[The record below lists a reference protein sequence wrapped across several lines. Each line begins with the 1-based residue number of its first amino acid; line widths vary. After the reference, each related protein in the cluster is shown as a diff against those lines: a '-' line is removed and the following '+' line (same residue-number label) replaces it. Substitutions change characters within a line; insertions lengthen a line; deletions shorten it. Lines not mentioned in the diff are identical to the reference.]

1 MGEYYPQGGSGRT
14 YGFRIQGDQPTEAE
28 KQAAAQYIAG
38 QGDIFVGDESPLVE
52 TDEERGF
59 FGAVG
64 TGIDTL
70 QMMYGSSLEGLGET
84 TGIAALKDI
93 GSGIVETNKQQLQE
107 SGANATRLDD
117 VKDIG
122 TGFQFFKETLGEQV
136 PQLGSTLA
144 GSAAGGAIGSIIP
157 GVGTV
162 VGTVVGGLAANIP
175 FFYGA
180 NREAQKEADV
190 EGGRPIQVDE
200 GVAALTAIPQ
210 ATLDFIADR
219 FLIGRFINPKA
230 LRMGGIFSRGAKG
243 IGAGAVVEVP
253 TEVGQQL
260 LERLQAGKSIT
271 SQEAIDEYV
280 EVAVAAGIVGGT
292 VRGGTSVLGGD
303 VRKKEAAEAQRQLDE
318 DAIEEGQR
326 AGDRITLGKVGYDIR
341 MPPEPEEAQAA
352 PEAEVTDVNVTKE
365 QETLAL
371 AEAAKEANR
380 PFMPIPLGS
389 SVWRNEDVQRIQAS
403 RQASGIDLNADV
415 TREELVNIYGEDVA
429 VQFDRVQRPSIAPKP
444 KAPIFSVKQ
453 KDAVKAELD
462 KRGKVNRGQ
471 LKRAAKTDSTDV
483 IDEILRDLEN
493 DGVVKHT
500 GRGRYKLSTDPTLD
514 PLYKQKQQRDKAR
527 SSIEQIEAPKKAAIE
542 ARDKALEQNN
552 IPAAKNLN
560 TQIDEIEANAAEP
573 KRLLAEAEAE
583 IEAADARVKEQQAA
597 ERSQTER
604 EEAEQASKIA
614 KEAEA
619 ATYRAEYNQKRK
631 AIATKLRKYLKSL
644 GLADVSLEVADY
656 IEREAGVRDPNIEGA
671 FDSNKRSI
679 GLAMAIYDPNM
690 TDEEYFHSLRNVLD
704 HEIIHALRELGLFT
718 DAEYK
723 ILVKAAQNTKYV
735 AIKGGKG
742 EKRAYT
748 FHDRAIRLNP
758 PREGMNEAQAQDLIN
773 EEAIAEMFRAYAD
786 GRLKIAGKP
795 KSLFDRIMKFFKSL
809 GQAHSD
815 EGFDSAASIFDN
827 IKTEDKSK
835 QIGSRQRKP
844 ETNFDD
850 ANVANDKFVKSSMSF
865 SPERSVVAY
874 KVITKGPDGKLY
886 PLFVDAGTE
895 IPLGS
900 WVEAVMPFTIEHK
913 GRLYVP
919 SKGAIGADGKRKAGT
934 GVLKP
939 IPDQETRNKLIGL
952 GHLTEGSKA
961 KEILVVA
968 ARGGF
973 HAGSLPIANHIGK
986 EPKVTPRQ
994 RQILIDNG
1002 YERSLKGKNILN
1014 IREDDQV
1021 WVEVLVPDNSHGTDW
1036 QAVANSRAG
1045 VYVNNAENRKLN
1057 RAGQIIPQEA
1067 DINDQIP
1074 FGGHYLYRQ
1083 GAASKEESWVISGN
1097 MLVTREL
1104 SRAESNAIAARQGV
1118 KDSPNRQELADIFGE
1133 EEANAI
1139 ISGDNFKYST
1149 TQSSIEP
1156 FVSTPAKVKNNVARS
1171 QVGIDEKLA
1180 QASVLHRIDENNEFI
1195 DTRVFNNKGKP
1206 VTIRVPVGL
1215 RMLQDESGNV
1225 VLDPSNKADFDKIVI
1240 IMAAEAEAS
1249 LRGDKSAIGWYADK
1263 VVTMFD
1269 FISSVKAGNQMMFP
1283 DIGSDPDHK
1292 AAFTFAMAVTSNG
1305 VAVTDNFQYA
1315 SEQYK
1320 AWLETGRFPV
1330 KGFGAQGQEAMRKA
1344 FEFYNSLKDSGKTD
1358 TEIQNYLTQK
1368 TTLGEL
1374 KKDPVFK
1381 EFGLEVPSGELVN
1394 TEVNF
1399 AFVLGPKI
1407 GNGFYM
1413 NLTGDFNPLT
1423 MDLWWMRMWNRITG
1437 KPFKEPTNAT
1447 NDKNRKRIQKA
1458 LEGDLNEYEQRT
1470 IEETML
1476 DEGLD
1481 SIEGQNVDQFA
1492 VALNAKFQ
1500 REFGRYGKDQA
1511 DLRPIKT
1518 ELFTAANTHS
1528 QNLSGKF
1535 EQATPRNGTE
1545 RAVMRRATESARE
1558 LLKTKAGID
1567 INNADFQALM
1577 WYHEKRLLASMGVG
1591 QGRGSDNDYVD
1602 GAIEYARKEGFT
1614 DEQIAEALP
1623 SADRNRIYPDA
1634 STGRTDEEIS
1644 RQSAR
1649 DDTASN
1655 IKYSVSPAKAATIAV
1670 RISAGDN
1677 GRVWRR
1683 QRSSRRVGQYDVV
1696 SDYKSLPFANRLY
1709 NEQGIQTPVIYE
1721 LAQTIKSAQQFT
1733 DAIDAAKIA
1742 QGRLGASVYVY
1753 PTETNQDETGYAD
1766 MRLFLTEDGK
1776 AGFGLKEDEIT
1787 GVVDIV
1793 SVFNTPD
1800 SHKGFNYP
1808 AIRLA
1813 VEEGGNKL
1821 DAFDTF
1827 LPGAYSANGFTIRS
1841 RMPWNN
1847 EFSPEGWDKEAY
1859 KNFNN
1864 GEPDVVFMYYNPK
1877 RRETYSNGDQEGER
1891 FLDYGDAVDA
1901 QNGAALNPNSINRQ
1915 LDSQRAETIQLVE
1928 NDEATIGDLD
1938 GEQLADLNKAQE
1950 MLESLPRA
1958 TRKFST
1964 APSNP
1969 FATIPAPKKFPGF
1982 EKYNSLFGVIK
1993 DNNRAVPVL
2002 MFAGKH
2008 GENANGK
2015 EFGFGKYHIQE
2026 RGHEKELVENSKFPD
2041 METAVQQ
2048 LMFAWHRQGHTDG
2061 ENVVSFPDGGRSNK
2075 DIRLEWNRPS
2085 HSSPPIILSLQY
2097 GTVSDPDVLAEFGY
2111 SRPVPVYSVR
2121 TSYPDLKARKHSVSF
2136 APVAADSTPMRIADQ
2151 QNHITYSAAYNTIAK
2166 ILKLNPLMSNQ
2177 KAEDVAQSF
2186 LTKFQDAFL
2195 PVAKMIDDLKSKGMS
2210 ISDGMDTYLQ
2220 ETLFHGRVGEK
2231 LNTKQKETYEPI
2243 AQQVRNIDVSDASF
2257 EALRGQSDYARKSF
2271 ENTQS
2276 KRMAIID
2283 SYLYAL
2289 HAKERNAYIRSI
2301 NNDLDNGSG
2310 MTDIEADRIINWVE
2324 SLDSGNQAIVKG
2336 VEGRVREV
2344 VADTNRI
2351 RVSSGLTPDFD
2362 SQEPLLLADGTYEPA
2377 PTYSNY
2383 VPLRGIFDADGEA
2396 QEDGY
2401 YTGGA
2406 GTKGYSVRGREDRRA
2421 LGRQEYATNILAAV
2435 FLQNQNAVI
2444 RAERNKVGLSF
2455 LELLESDP
2463 ALTSQ
2468 YAEIVDSVPLTRGI
2482 VNGSVRTI
2490 VDRNAMN
2497 DPNIVAVKRDGQHVY
2512 IRFRDQRL
2520 AQALK
2525 GGTGVSSQTSNA
2537 LVKGLGKINRYLSNI
2552 NTSYNPE
2559 FLITN
2564 LLRDIQTVGVNVNQ
2578 YEQEGIVKEVIGNFR
2593 GAWKAVKE
2601 VVVDEKNVVDDPSIP
2616 VSELTG
2622 AALFRRF
2629 QKAGG
2634 QNATNQISD
2643 LSDQVAGIKRLTDDI
2658 AEQGARGQ
2666 WNSVKNSFVGKGVGS
2681 MLSFMENYNTV
2692 VENAIRVA
2700 TFKALAPRIGE
2711 ERAAF
2716 AARNVSVDFAKGG
2729 EYKSLMNSMYLF
2741 YNASLQ
2747 GTFALL
2753 SAATRS
2759 GKVRNIWVGIMV
2771 AGLLNDQI
2779 QALASDEDED
2789 GQLVYDKVP
2798 DYILEHNIVFKDF
2811 FGITDRS
2818 HIVIPMPYGLNMAFN
2833 AGRSLSRAMRGGYTA
2848 GEAGSSILGTAVDVV
2863 NPLGGTESFGNF
2875 VAPTIADP
2883 FIDLVE
2889 NEDFA
2894 RKPIYKETSPFDPTP
2909 PPNSQLYWS
2918 TTSPSAKWIAQAL
2931 NSIDGSNIEAGTLDV
2946 SPDVLEFW
2954 LGYLT
2959 GGVGR
2964 FVQRSADLATVTLP
2978 QALKDGFDEEM
2989 VRQIPFGRKVFYS
3002 VSDREDL
3009 GRFIEKRDKVL
3020 QAREVLIDAM
3030 ERGDQQLVQRT
3041 RQKYADE
3048 LRVAGLI
3055 KSINNGRNRLL
3066 RQMAQIKDN
3075 PRMPEEQKKLVI
3087 ERLSKQVE
3095 ALVKRGNIAVKDL

>member
-14 YGFRIQGDQPTEAE
+14 YGFRIQGDQPTESE
-28 KQAAAQYIAG
+28 KQAAAQYISG
-38 QGDIFVGDESPLVE
+38 QGDTFIGGSEQLID
-52 TDEERGF
+52 TDEKRGF
-59 FGAVG
+59 LGAVG

-70 QMMYGSSLEGLGET
+70 QMMYGSSLEGIGKS
-84 TGIAALKDI
+84 TGIDALKDI

-122 TGFQFFKETLGEQV
+122 SGFQFFKETLGEQV

-144 GSAAGGAIGSIIP
+144 GSAVGAKIGSFVGP
-157 GVGTV
+157 VGTV
-162 VGTVVGGLAANIP
+162 IGTVAGGLAANLP

-190 EGGRPIQVDE
+190 ESGRPVQVDE

-210 ATLDFIADR
+210 ASLDFIADR
-219 FLIGRFINPKA
+219 ILIGRIISPKW
-230 LRMGGIFSRGAKG
+230 LGGGGMFSRGAKSAG
-243 IGAGAVVEVP
+243 FGAVAEVP
-253 TEVGQQL
+253 TEVGQQV
-260 LERLQAGKSIT
+260 LERLQAGQSIT
-271 SQEAIDEYV
+271 SDDAIKEYT
-280 EVAVAAGIVGGT
+280 EVAVAAGLVGGT
-292 VRGGTSVLGGD
+292 VRGSTGILGGD
-303 VRKKEAAEAQRQLDE
+303 VKKKEAAEAQRQLDE

-326 AGDRITLGKVGYDIR
+326 AGERITLGKVGYDNR
-341 MPPEPEEAQAA
+341 MPPEPEGDQAKPNLTFDAEGNMVVGDDVARAAEAQRQL
-352 PEAEVTDVNVTKE
+352 EVTDVNVTKE
-365 QETLAL
+365 QETIAL

-389 SVWRNEDVQRIQAS
+389 AVWRNEDVQRIQAS
-403 RQASGIDLNADV
+403 RQASGIDPNADV

-429 VQFDRVQRPSIAPKP
+429 VQFDRVQRPSMAPKP

-483 IDEILRDLEN
+483 IDDILRDLEN

-560 TQIDEIEANAAEP
+560 AQIDEIETNAADP
-573 KRLLAEAEAE
+573 KKLLAEAEAE
-583 IEAADARVKEQQAA
+583 IEAADAKIKEQQATEQA
-597 ERSQTER
+597 QTER

-656 IEREAGVRDPNIEGA
+656 IEREAGVKDPNIEGV

-679 GLAMAIYDPNM
+679 GLAMSIYDPNM
-690 TDEEYFHSLRNVLD
+690 TDEEYFHSLKNVLD

-735 AIKGGKG
+735 AIKGGTG

-758 PREGMNEAQAQDLIN
+758 PREGMNEEQAQDLIN

-795 KSLFDRIMKFFKSL
+795 KNLLDRIMKFFKAL

-844 ETNFDD
+844 FSPPQSVDKYSTAGVAAGYIAPDLGNVERINQDFRSVTKRIPKLTDAAKKLLEGEVTYDQYDNLVNEFKPIIPYETVPAPASMGDMQGALAANKLPKLGMGKNIPEGTRVKLRLDIPAYTQKGVWIPTIHDQNNRTIAHESTAIVTD
-850 ANVANDKFVKSSMSF
+850 ANFSASDRVAS
-865 SPERSVVAY
+865 RIAAGA
-874 KVITKGPDGKLY
+874 TKGPFATIDGNFRQTSPDEAFEVARLAMTD
-886 PLFVDAGTE
+886 PSFVQ
-895 IPLGS
+895 
-900 WVEAVMPFTIEHK
+900 
-913 GRLYVP
+913 
-919 SKGAIGADGKRKAGT
+919 IGFDPERHSYFYDRMTTQPVISAD
-934 GVLKP
+934 
-939 IPDQETRNKLIGL
+939 
-952 GHLTEGSKA
+952 
-961 KEILVVA
+961 LVVQVGPLVM
-968 ARGGF
+968 ARNPVF
-973 HAGSLPIANHIGK
+973 S
-986 EPKVTPRQ
+986 PKSQ
-994 RQILIDNG
+994 
-1002 YERSLKGKNILN
+1002 
-1014 IREDDQV
+1014 
-1021 WVEVLVPDNSHGTDW
+1021 
-1036 QAVANSRAG
+1036 
-1045 VYVNNAENRKLN
+1045 
-1057 RAGQIIPQEA
+1057 
-1067 DINDQIP
+1067 
-1074 FGGHYLYRQ
+1074 
-1083 GAASKEESWVISGN
+1083 
-1097 MLVTREL
+1097 
-1104 SRAESNAIAARQGV
+1104 
-1118 KDSPNRQELADIFGE
+1118 
-1133 EEANAI
+1133 
-1139 ISGDNFKYST
+1139 FKYST

-1156 FVSTPAKVKNNVARS
+1156 FVSTPARVKNNVARS

-1225 VLDPSNKADFDKIVI
+1225 VLDPSNKADFDKIVT

-1249 LRGDKSAIGWYADK
+1249 LRGDKSAIGWYEDK
-1263 VVTMFD
+1263 IVTMFN
-1269 FISSVKAGNQMMFP
+1269 FISGVKAGNQMMFP

-1320 AWLETGRFPV
+1320 AWMETGRFPI
-1330 KGFGAQGQEAMRKA
+1330 KGFGSKGAAAMRKA
-1344 FEFYNSLKDSGKTD
+1344 FLFYNSLKDAGKTD
-1358 TEIQNYLTQK
+1358 VEIQSYLSQK
-1368 TTLGEL
+1368 TTVSEL
-1374 KKDPVFK
+1374 KKNPIFK
-1381 EFGLEVPSGELVN
+1381 ELKLTVPSGELAS
-1394 TEVNF
+1394 TEVSL
-1399 AFVLGPKI
+1399 AFILGPKI

-1413 NLTGDFNPLT
+1413 NLNGDFNPLT

-1437 KPFKEPTNAT
+1437 KPFKKPTDAT

-1458 LEGDLNEYEQRT
+1458 LEGELNEYEQQT

-1500 REFGRYGKDQA
+1500 REFGRYGKNQA

-1518 ELFTAANTHS
+1518 ELFKAADTHS

-1591 QGRGSDNDYVD
+1591 KGRGSDNDYVD

-1623 SADRNRIYPDA
+1623 SADRNRVYPD
-1634 STGRTDEEIS
+1634 TGARRSDEDIS
-1644 RQSAR
+1644 RQSAK
-1649 DDTASN
+1649 DDTAAN
-1655 IKYSVSPAKAATIAV
+1655 LKYSVSPAKSASIAV
-1670 RISAGDN
+1670 RIGAGDN

-1683 QRSSRRVGQYDVV
+1683 QRSSRRVGEYDVV

-1709 NEQGIQTPVIYE
+1709 NEQGIKTPVIYE

-1742 QGRLGASVYVY
+1742 QGRLGASVYIY
-1753 PTETNQDETGYAD
+1753 PTETNQDDTGYAD

-1859 KNFNN
+1859 KDFNN

-1915 LDSQRAETIQLVE
+1915 LDSQRAETIQLLE

-1958 TRKFST
+1958 TRKFSS

-1993 DNNRAVPVL
+1993 DNNKAVPVL

-2008 GENANGK
+2008 GENSSGK

-2061 ENVVSFPDGGRSNK
+2061 DNVISFPDGGRSNK
-2075 DIRLEWNRPS
+2075 DLRLEWKRPS

-2136 APVAADSTPMRIADQ
+2136 SAVAADSTPMRIADQ

-2166 ILKLNPLMSNQ
+2166 ILKMNPLMSNQ
-2177 KAEDVAQSF
+2177 RAEDVAESF

-2257 EALRGQSDYARKSF
+2257 EVLRGQSDYARKSF

-2310 MTDIEADRIINWVE
+2310 MSDIEADRIINWVE

-2336 VEGRVREV
+2336 VEARVREV

-2362 SQEPLLLADGTYEPA
+2362 SQEPLLLADGNDKPA

-2406 GTKGYSVRGREDRRA
+2406 GTKGYSVRGREDRKA

-2444 RAERNKVGLSF
+2444 RAERNKVGVSF

-2520 AQALK
+2520 ARALK
-2525 GGTGVSSQTSNA
+2525 GGTGISSQTSNA

-2564 LLRDIQTVGVNVNQ
+2564 MLRDIQTVGVNVNQ
-2578 YEQEGIVKEVIGNFR
+2578 YEQEGIVKEVLGNFR

-2634 QNATNQISD
+2634 QNATNQIND
-2643 LSDQVAGIKRLTDDI
+2643 LSDQVAGIKSLTDNI

-2666 WNSVKNSFVGKGVGS
+2666 WNSVKSSFVGKGVGS

-2771 AGLLNDQI
+2771 AGILQDQLNA
-2779 QALASDEDED
+2779 ALSDEDED

-2798 DYILEHNIVFKDF
+2798 DYVLEHNLIFPDP

-2818 HIVIPMPYGLNMAFN
+2818 HIAIPMPYGLNMAVN
-2833 AGRSLSRAMRGGYTA
+2833 TGRALSRAMRGGYTA

-2931 NSIDGSNIEAGTLDV
+2931 NSIDGSNIESGTLDV

-2978 QALKDGFDEEM
+2978 QALTDGFDEEM
-2989 VRQIPFGRKVFYS
+2989 VRQIPFGRKLIYS

-3030 ERGDQQLVQRT
+3030 ERGDQQLVQST
-3041 RQKYADE
+3041 RKKYANE

-3087 ERLSKQVE
+3087 ERLSQQVE

>member
-144 GSAAGGAIGSIIP
+144 GSAIGAKIGSIVP
-157 GVGTV
+157 GIGTV
-162 VGTVVGGLAANIP
+162 IGTVAGGLAANLP

-180 NREAQKEADV
+180 NREAQKEADI
-190 EGGRPIQVDE
+190 EGGRPVQVDE

-210 ATLDFIADR
+210 ASLDFIADR
-219 FLIGRFINPKA
+219 ILIGRIISPKW
-230 LRMGGIFSRGAKG
+230 LGGGGMFSRLAKG
-243 IGAGAVVEVP
+243 TAFGAGAEVP
-253 TEVGQQL
+253 TEVGQQV
-260 LERLQAGKSIT
+260 LERLQAGQSIT
-271 SQEAIDEYV
+271 SDEAIKEYT
-280 EVAVAAGIVGGT
+280 EVAVAAGLVGGT

-389 SVWRNEDVQRIQAS
+389 TVWRNEDVQRIQAS

-679 GLAMAIYDPNM
+679 GLAMSIYDPNM

-795 KSLFDRIMKFFKSL
+795 KSLFDRIMKFFKAL

-815 EGFDSAASIFDN
+815 EGFDSAAAIFDN

-844 ETNFDD
+844 
-850 ANVANDKFVKSSMSF
+850 F
-865 SPERSVVAY
+865 SPPQSVDKYSTAGIAAGYIEPDRGDIERINQSFKDVTKRLDVMTQAAKKLLEGEIDYQTFDRLVNDVKPIMPY
-874 KVITKGPDGKLY
+874 KTVPAPASLEEMKRGLNVNQIQKINKILSIPE
-886 PLFVDAGTE
+886 GTE
-895 IPLGS
+895 VLLRLDIPAYRDKGVWVPTIHGTKETVPLGFKPQEVIS
-900 WVEAVMPFTIEHK
+900 HESVSIVNNADLSMTPGQQRGGLKIAADVNPKSPYATIK
-913 GRLYVP
+913 GRIEYTSPDAAFAEAQRALNDP
-919 SKGAIGADGKRKAGT
+919 SYAQVGFDPFRHSYFYDRMTTQPIIGADRIIQVGPL
-934 GVLKP
+934 VL
-939 IPDQETRNKLIGL
+939 
-952 GHLTEGSKA
+952 A
-961 KEILVVA
+961 KNPVFA
-968 ARGGF
+968 
-973 HAGSLPIANHIGK
+973 
-986 EPKVTPRQ
+986 PKSQ
-994 RQILIDNG
+994 FL
-1002 YERSLKGKNILN
+1002 
-1014 IREDDQV
+1014 
-1021 WVEVLVPDNSHGTDW
+1021 
-1036 QAVANSRAG
+1036 
-1045 VYVNNAENRKLN
+1045 
-1057 RAGQIIPQEA
+1057 
-1067 DINDQIP
+1067 
-1074 FGGHYLYRQ
+1074 
-1083 GAASKEESWVISGN
+1083 
-1097 MLVTREL
+1097 
-1104 SRAESNAIAARQGV
+1104 
-1118 KDSPNRQELADIFGE
+1118 
-1133 EEANAI
+1133 
-1139 ISGDNFKYST
+1139 YST

-1156 FVSTPAKVKNNVARS
+1156 FVSTPARVKNNVARS

-1263 VVTMFD
+1263 IVTMFD
-1269 FISSVKAGNQMMFP
+1269 FISGVKAGNQMMFP

-1320 AWLETGRFPV
+1320 AWMETGRFPI
-1330 KGFGAQGQEAMRKA
+1330 KGFGSKGAAAMRKA
-1344 FEFYNSLKDSGKTD
+1344 FEFYNSMKDSGKTD
-1358 TEIQNYLTQK
+1358 VEIQSYLSQK
-1368 TTLGEL
+1368 TTVSEL
-1374 KKDPVFK
+1374 KKNPIFK
-1381 EFGLEVPSGELVN
+1381 ELKLNVPSGELAS
-1394 TEVNF
+1394 TEVSI
-1399 AFVLGPKI
+1399 AFILGPKI

-1413 NLTGDFNPLT
+1413 NLNGDFNPLT

-1437 KPFKEPTNAT
+1437 KPFKKPTNAT

-1545 RAVMRRATESARE
+1545 RAAMRRATESARE

-1670 RISAGDN
+1670 RIGAGDN

-1683 QRSSRRVGQYDVV
+1683 QRSSRRVGEYDVV
-1696 SDYKSLPFANRLY
+1696 SDYKSFPFANRLY

-1742 QGRLGASVYVY
+1742 QGRLGASVYIY

-1800 SHKGFNYP
+1800 SHRGFNYP

-1915 LDSQRAETIQLVE
+1915 LDSQRAETIQLLE

-2136 APVAADSTPMRIADQ
+2136 APVAADSTPMRIVDQ

-2463 ALTSQ
+2463 DLTSQ

-2525 GGTGVSSQTSNA
+2525 GGTGISSQTSNA

-2564 LLRDIQTVGVNVNQ
+2564 MLRDIQTVGVNVNQ
-2578 YEQEGIVKEVIGNFR
+2578 YEQEGIVKEVLGNFR

-2771 AGLLNDQI
+2771 AGLLQDQLNA
-2779 QALASDEDED
+2779 ALSDEDED

-2798 DYILEHNIVFKDF
+2798 DYVLEHNLIFPDP

-2818 HIVIPMPYGLNMAFN
+2818 HIAIPMPYGLNMAVN
-2833 AGRSLSRAMRGGYTA
+2833 VGRSLSRAMRGGYTV

-2989 VRQIPFGRKVFYS
+2989 VRQIPFGRKLVYS

-3048 LRVAGLI
+3048 LRIAGLI

>member
-1 MGEYYPQGGSGRT
+1 MPITYVQGQSGKVYPFNISGVSPNQT
-14 YGFRIQGDQPTEAE
+14 EQQKINEVLVGLGDV
-28 KQAAAQYIAG
+28 AG
-38 QGDIFVGDESPLVE
+38 QVDDGGGDG
-52 TDEERGF
+52 ERGF
-59 FGAVG
+59 LGAVG

-70 QMMYGSSLEGLGET
+70 QMMYGSSLEGIGKS
-84 TGIAALKDI
+84 TGIDALKDI

-122 TGFQFFKETLGEQV
+122 SGFQFFKETLGEQV

-144 GSAAGGAIGSIIP
+144 GSAVGAKIGTAILPVIGTAIG
-157 GVGTV
+157 TV
-162 VGTVVGGLAANIP
+162 AGGLAANLP

-190 EGGRPIQVDE
+190 EFGRPVQVDE

-210 ATLDFIADR
+210 ASLDFIADR
-219 FLIGRFINPKA
+219 ILIGRIISPKW
-230 LRMGGIFSRGAKG
+230 LGGGGMFSRLSKSAAF
-243 IGAGAVVEVP
+243 GAGAEVP
-253 TEVGQQL
+253 TEVGQQV
-260 LERLQAGKSIT
+260 LERLQAGQSIT
-271 SQEAIDEYV
+271 SDDAVKEYV
-280 EVAVAAGIVGGT
+280 EVAVAAGLVGGT
-292 VRGGTSVLGGD
+292 VRGATGVLGGD
-303 VRKKEAAEAQRQLDE
+303 IKKKEAAEAQRELDE

-326 AGDRITLGKVGYDIR
+326 AGERITLGKVGYDTR
-341 MPPEPEEAQAA
+341 MPPEPDETA
-352 PEAEVTDVNVTKE
+352 PEVEVEVTDTSLTDE
-365 QETLAL
+365 QKNLAL
-371 AEAAKEANR
+371 AEAAKESKRA
-380 PFMPIPLGS
+380 FMPIPLGS
-389 SVWRNEDVQRIQAS
+389 TIWRNEDVQRIQAS
-403 RQASGIDLNADV
+403 RQSSGIDPNADV
-415 TREELVNIYGEDVA
+415 TREEIVSLYGEDVA
-429 VQFDRVQRPSIAPKP
+429 AQFDRIQRPSMAPKP

-453 KDAVKAELD
+453 KDDVKAELD

-471 LKRAAKTDSTDV
+471 LKRAAKTDSTQV
-483 IDEILRDLEN
+483 IDEILRDLESE
-493 DGVVKHT
+493 GVVKHT

-514 PLYKQKQQRDKAR
+514 PLYKQKQQRDKAK

-542 ARDKALEQNN
+542 ARDKALENNN
-552 IPAAKNLN
+552 IAAAQNLN
-560 TQIDEIEANAAEP
+560 NQIEEIEASAAEP
-573 KRLLAEAEAE
+573 KRMLAEAEAE
-583 IEAADARVKEQQAA
+583 IDAADAKIKEQEAVEKA
-597 ERSQTER
+597 QTEL

-614 KEAEA
+614 KEAES
-619 ATYRAEYNQKRK
+619 ATYRAEYNQKRR
-631 AIATKLRKYLKSL
+631 AIAKKLRKYLRGL
-644 GLADVSLEVADY
+644 GLGDVSLKVSDY
-656 IEREAGVRDPNIEGA
+656 IEREAGVKDPNIEGV

-679 GLAMAIYDPNM
+679 GLAMSIYDPNM
-690 TDEEYFHSLRNVLD
+690 SDDEYFHSLRNVLD

-723 ILVKAAQNTKYV
+723 TLVKAAQKTKYV
-735 AIKGGKG
+735 AIKGGTG

-758 PREGMNEAQAQDLIN
+758 PREGMSEAQAQDLVN
-773 EEAIAEMFRAYAD
+773 EEAVAEMFRAYAD
-786 GRLKIAGKP
+786 GRLKVVGKP
-795 KSLFDRIMKFFKSL
+795 KSLFDRIMKFFKAL

-815 EGFDSAASIFDN
+815 EGFDSAAAIFDN
-827 IKTEDKSK
+827 IKTQEKSK
-835 QIGSRQRKP
+835 QIGSRQRR
-844 ETNFDD
+844 
-850 ANVANDKFVKSSMSF
+850 SF
-865 SPERSVVAY
+865 SPPKSVDKYSTAGVAAGYIAPDLGNVERINQDFRSVTKRISKLTDAAKKLLEGEVTYDQYDNLVNEFKPIIPYETVPAPASMDDMQGALAANKLPKLGMGKNIPEGTRVKLRLDIPAYTQKGVWIPTIHDQSNRTIAHESTAIVTDANFSASERVASR
-874 KVITKGPDGKLY
+874 IAAGATKGPFATIDGN
-886 PLFVDAGTE
+886 FRQA
-895 IPLGS
+895 S
-900 WVEAVMPFTIEHK
+900 
-913 GRLYVP
+913 
-919 SKGAIGADGKRKAGT
+919 
-934 GVLKP
+934 
-939 IPDQETRNKLIGL
+939 PDQAFEVARLAMSDPSFVQVGFDPERHSYFYDRMTTQPVI
-952 GHLTEGSKA
+952 SA
-961 KEILVVA
+961 DLVVQVGPLVMA
-968 ARGGF
+968 KNPVFA
-973 HAGSLPIANHIGK
+973 
-986 EPKVTPRQ
+986 PKS
-994 RQILIDNG
+994 
-1002 YERSLKGKNILN
+1002 E
-1014 IREDDQV
+1014 
-1021 WVEVLVPDNSHGTDW
+1021 
-1036 QAVANSRAG
+1036 
-1045 VYVNNAENRKLN
+1045 
-1057 RAGQIIPQEA
+1057 
-1067 DINDQIP
+1067 
-1074 FGGHYLYRQ
+1074 
-1083 GAASKEESWVISGN
+1083 
-1097 MLVTREL
+1097 
-1104 SRAESNAIAARQGV
+1104 
-1118 KDSPNRQELADIFGE
+1118 
-1133 EEANAI
+1133 
-1139 ISGDNFKYST
+1139 FKYST
-1149 TQSSIEP
+1149 TKSSIEP
-1156 FVSTPAKVKNNVARS
+1156 FISTPARVKNNVARS

-1215 RMLQDESGNV
+1215 RMLQEESGNV
-1225 VLDPSNKADFDKIVI
+1225 VLDPSIKSDFDKIVM

-1249 LRGDKSAIGWYADK
+1249 LRGDKSAIGWYEDK
-1263 VVTMFD
+1263 IVTMFD
-1269 FISSVKAGNQMMFP
+1269 FISNIKAGNERMFP
-1283 DIGSDPDHK
+1283 EIESDPDHK

-1320 AWLETGRFPV
+1320 GWLETGRFPI
-1330 KGFGAQGQEAMRKA
+1330 KGFGSKGAAAMRKA
-1344 FEFYNSLKDSGKTD
+1344 FLFYNSLKDSGKTD
-1358 TEIQNYLTQK
+1358 VEIQAYLSQK
-1368 TTLGEL
+1368 TTVSEL
-1374 KKDPVFK
+1374 KKNPIFK
-1381 EFGLEVPSGELVN
+1381 KLNLTVPSGELAS
-1394 TEVNF
+1394 TEVSI
-1399 AFVLGPKI
+1399 AFILGPKI

-1413 NLTGDFNPLT
+1413 NLNGDFNPLT

-1437 KPFKEPTNAT
+1437 KPFKEPTDAT
-1447 NDKNRKRIQKA
+1447 NKKNRKRIQDA

-1470 IEETML
+1470 IEDTML

-1518 ELFTAANTHS
+1518 ELFKAADTHS

-1558 LLKTKAGID
+1558 LLKDRTGID

-1591 QGRGSDNDYVD
+1591 KGRGSDNDYVD
-1602 GAIEYARKEGFT
+1602 GAIEYARNEGFT

-1623 SADRNRIYPDA
+1623 SADRNRIYPD
-1634 STGRTDEEIS
+1634 TGAGRPDEGVS
-1644 RQSAR
+1644 RESAEN
-1649 DDTASN
+1649 DTTAN
-1655 IKYSVSPAKAATIAV
+1655 LKYSVSPAKAAAIAV
-1670 RISAGDN
+1670 RIGAGDN

-1696 SDYKSLPFANRLY
+1696 ADYKSLPFANRLY
-1709 NEQGIQTPVIYE
+1709 NQQGIRTPAIYE
-1721 LAQTIKSAQQFT
+1721 LAQTIKSAQQFS
-1733 DAIDAAKIA
+1733 DAIDAAKMA

-1753 PTETNQDETGYAD
+1753 PTETNSDETGYAD

-1776 AGFGLKEDEIT
+1776 AGFALKEDEIN
-1787 GVVDIV
+1787 GLVDIV

-1808 AIRLA
+1808 GIRLA

-1847 EFSPEGWDKEAY
+1847 EFSPEGWDKDAY
-1859 KNFNN
+1859 KDFNN

-1891 FLDYGDAVDA
+1891 FIDYDDAVDA

-1915 LDSQRAETIQLVE
+1915 LDSQRIDTIQLVE
-1928 NDEATIGDLD
+1928 NDEATIGELD
-1938 GEQLADLNKAQE
+1938 ESQITELNNTQE
-1950 MLESLPRA
+1950 MLERLPKT

-1969 FATIPAPKKFPGF
+1969 FATVPAPKKFPGF

-1993 DNNRAVPVL
+1993 DGKTPVPVL
-2002 MFAGKH
+2002 MFAGKD
-2008 GENANGK
+2008 GINSNGRP
-2015 EFGFGKYHIQE
+2015 FGFGKYHIQQ
-2026 RGHEKELVENSKFPD
+2026 RGHEKEFIENSKFPD
-2041 METAVQQ
+2041 AETAIQQ
-2048 LMFAWHRQGHTDG
+2048 LMFAWHRQGHRDG
-2061 ENVVSFPDGGRSNK
+2061 ENVISFPDGGQSNK
-2075 DIRLEWNRPS
+2075 DLRLEWRHPS
-2085 HSSPPIILSLQY
+2085 HSSPPVILSLQY
-2097 GTVSDPDVLAEFGY
+2097 GTVSDPDVLAEFGFT
-2111 SRPVPVYSVR
+2111 RPVPVYSIR
-2121 TSYPDLKARKHSVSF
+2121 TAYPDVKAKKYSVSF
-2136 APVAADSTPMRIADQ
+2136 SSIPSDSTPMRVADQ

-2166 ILKLNPLMSNQ
+2166 ILKINPLMSDK
-2177 KAEDVAQSF
+2177 KAEDVAQGF

-2195 PVAKMIDDLKSKGMS
+2195 PVAKMIDELKAQGMS

-2243 AQQVRNIDVSDASF
+2243 AQQVKNIDVPDSSF
-2257 EALRGQSDYARKSF
+2257 ENLKAQSEYTRKSF
-2271 ENTQS
+2271 ETTKS

-2310 MTDIEADRIINWVE
+2310 MSDIEADRIINWVE
-2324 SLDSGNQAIVKG
+2324 GLDSGNQAIIKG
-2336 VEGRVREV
+2336 IEGRVRDV
-2344 VADTNRI
+2344 VADTNRV

-2362 SQEPLLLADGTYEPA
+2362 SQEPVTLQDGSIAEVPQYQ
-2377 PTYSNY
+2377 NY

-2444 RAERNKVGLSF
+2444 RAERNKVGVSF

-2463 ALTSQ
+2463 ELTSQ
-2468 YAEIVDSVPLTRGI
+2468 YAEIVDTVPLTRGM

-2497 DPNIVAVKRDGQHVY
+2497 DPSIVAVKRNGQHVY

-2525 GGTGVSSQTSNA
+2525 GGTGVSSQTSNV
-2537 LVKGLGKINRYLSNI
+2537 LVKSLGKVNRYLSNI

-2564 LLRDIQTVGVNVNQ
+2564 MLRDIQTVGVNVNQ
-2578 YEQEGIVKEVIGNFR
+2578 YEQEGIVKEVLGNFKDAW
-2593 GAWKAVKE
+2593 GAVRQVAVLGND
-2601 VVVDEKNVVDDPSIP
+2601 VVDNPNVP

-2666 WNSVKNSFVGKGVGS
+2666 WNSVKSSFVGKGVGS
-2681 MLSFMENYNTV
+2681 MLSFLENYNTV

-2759 GKVRNIWVGIMV
+2759 SKVRKIWVGLMV
-2771 AGLLNDQI
+2771 AGLLQDQLNA
-2779 QALASDEDED
+2779 ALSDEDED

-2798 DYILEHNIVFKDF
+2798 DYVLEHNLIFPDP

-2818 HIVIPMPYGLNMAFN
+2818 HIAIPMPYGLNMAVN
-2833 AGRSLSRAMRGGYTA
+2833 AGRALSRAARGGYTP
-2848 GEAGSSILGTAVDVV
+2848 GEAGYSTLMTAVDVV
-2863 NPLGGTESFGNF
+2863 NPLGGTESFANF
-2875 VAPTIADP
+2875 VSPTVADP
-2883 FIDLVE
+2883 FIDIVE

-2894 RKPIYKETSPFDPTP
+2894 QKPIYKETSPFDPTP

-2931 NSIDGSNIEAGTLDV
+2931 NNIDGSNIEPGTLDV
-2946 SPDVLEFW
+2946 SPDVLQYWVE
-2954 LGYLT
+2954 YLT

-2964 FVQRSADLATVTLP
+2964 FVQRTGDLATVTLP
-2978 QALKDGFDEEM
+2978 QALTDGFDEEM
-2989 VRQIPFGRKVFYS
+2989 VRQIPFGRKLIYS
-3002 VSDREDL
+3002 VSSREDL
-3009 GRFIEKRDKVL
+3009 GRFIDKRDRVL
-3020 QAREVLIDAM
+3020 QAREVLTDAIK
-3030 ERGDQQLVQRT
+3030 RGDSNLIQRSKS
-3041 RQKYADE
+3041 KYADE
-3048 LRVAGLI
+3048 LKIAGVI
-3055 KSINNGRNRLL
+3055 KSINNGRNSLL
-3066 RQMAQIKDN
+3066 RRMAQIKDN
-3075 PRMPEEQKKLVI
+3075 PRMSEEQKKNII
-3087 ERLSKQVE
+3087 ERMSKQVE
-3095 ALVKRGNIAVKDL
+3095 ALVLRGNVIMQNL

>member
-1 MGEYYPQGGSGRT
+1 MGEYYPKGQSGRT
-14 YGFRIQGDQPTEAE
+14 YGFSIQGDQPTEYE
-28 KQAAAQYIAG
+28 KQYAAQYISG
-38 QGDIFVGDESPLVE
+38 QGDIFASDQGQLID

-70 QMMYGSSLEGLGET
+70 QMMYGSSLEGIGKS
-84 TGIAALKDI
+84 TGIDALRDI

-122 TGFQFFKETLGEQV
+122 SGFQFFKETLGEQV

-144 GSAAGGAIGSIIP
+144 GSAVGAKIGSF
-157 GVGTV
+157 VGPIGTA
-162 VGTVVGGLAANIP
+162 VGTVVGGLAANLP

-190 EGGRPIQVDE
+190 EGGRPVQVDE

-210 ATLDFIADR
+210 ASLDFIADR
-219 FLIGRFINPKA
+219 ILIGRIISPKW
-230 LRMGGIFSRGAKG
+230 LGGGGMFSRGAKSAG
-243 IGAGAVVEVP
+243 FGAVAEVP
-253 TEVGQQL
+253 TEVGQQV
-260 LERLQAGKSIT
+260 LERLQAGQSIT
-271 SQEAIDEYV
+271 SDEAIKEYT
-280 EVAVAAGIVGGT
+280 EVAVAAGLVGGT
-292 VRGGTSVLGGD
+292 VRGATGVLGGD
-303 VRKKEAAEAQRQLDE
+303 VKKKEAAEAQRQLDE

-326 AGDRITLGKVGYDIR
+326 AGERITLGKVGYDSR

-352 PEAEVTDVNVTKE
+352 PEAEVTDTNLTDE
-365 QETLAL
+365 QKTLAL
-371 AEAAKEANR
+371 VEAAKEAKR
-380 PFMPIPLGS
+380 AFMPIPLGS
-389 SVWRNEDVQRIQAS
+389 TVWRAEDIQKIQAS
-403 RQASGIDLNADV
+403 RQASGIDPNADV
-415 TREELVNIYGEDVA
+415 TREELVSLYGEDVA
-429 VQFDRVQRPSIAPKP
+429 AQFDRIQRPSMAPKP

-453 KDAVKAELD
+453 KDDVKAELD

-471 LKRAAKTDSTDV
+471 LKRAAKTDSTQV

-542 ARDKALEQNN
+542 ARDKALERNN
-552 IPAAKNLN
+552 VAAAKNLN
-560 TQIDEIEANAAEP
+560 DQIEQIEATAAEP

-583 IEAADARVKEQQAA
+583 IDAADAQVRDQEAA
-597 ERSQTER
+597 EKAQTEL

-619 ATYRAEYNQKRK
+619 AAYRAEYNQKRR
-631 AIATKLRKYLKSL
+631 AIAKKLRKYLRGL
-644 GLADVSLEVADY
+644 GLGDVSLRVSDY
-656 IEREAGVRDPNIEGA
+656 IEREAGVKDPNIEGV

-679 GLAMAIYDPNM
+679 GLAMSIYDPNM

-723 ILVKAAQNTKYV
+723 TLVKAAQNTKYV
-735 AIKGGKG
+735 AIKGGTG

-758 PREGMNEAQAQDLIN
+758 PREGMNEEQSQDLID
-773 EEAIAEMFRAYAD
+773 EEAVAEMFRAYAD

-795 KSLFDRIMKFFKSL
+795 KSLFDRIMKFFKAL

-815 EGFDSAASIFDN
+815 EGFDSAAAIFDN

-844 ETNFDD
+844 FSPPQSVDKYSTAGVAAGYIAPDLGNIERINQDFRSVTKRIPKLTDAAKKLLEGEVTYDQYDNLVNEFKPIIPYETVPAPASTNDMQGALAANKLPKLGMGKNIPEGTRVKLRLDIPAYTQKGVWIPTIHDQGNRTIAHESTAVVTD
-850 ANVANDKFVKSSMSF
+850 ANFSASDRVAS
-865 SPERSVVAY
+865 RIAAGA
-874 KVITKGPDGKLY
+874 TKGPFATIDGNFRQVSPDEAFEVARLAMTD
-886 PLFVDAGTE
+886 PSFVQ
-895 IPLGS
+895 
-900 WVEAVMPFTIEHK
+900 
-913 GRLYVP
+913 
-919 SKGAIGADGKRKAGT
+919 IGFDPERHSYFYDRMTTQPVVSAD
-934 GVLKP
+934 
-939 IPDQETRNKLIGL
+939 
-952 GHLTEGSKA
+952 
-961 KEILVVA
+961 LVVQVGPLVMA
-968 ARGGF
+968 KNPVFA
-973 HAGSLPIANHIGK
+973 
-986 EPKVTPRQ
+986 PKS
-994 RQILIDNG
+994 D
-1002 YERSLKGKNILN
+1002 
-1014 IREDDQV
+1014 
-1021 WVEVLVPDNSHGTDW
+1021 
-1036 QAVANSRAG
+1036 
-1045 VYVNNAENRKLN
+1045 
-1057 RAGQIIPQEA
+1057 
-1067 DINDQIP
+1067 
-1074 FGGHYLYRQ
+1074 
-1083 GAASKEESWVISGN
+1083 
-1097 MLVTREL
+1097 
-1104 SRAESNAIAARQGV
+1104 
-1118 KDSPNRQELADIFGE
+1118 
-1133 EEANAI
+1133 
-1139 ISGDNFKYST
+1139 FKYST

-1156 FVSTPAKVKNNVARS
+1156 FVSTPARVKNNVARS

-1215 RMLQDESGNV
+1215 RMLQEESGNV
-1225 VLDPSNKADFDKIVI
+1225 VLNPNKKADFDKIVT

-1249 LRGDKSAIGWYADK
+1249 LRGDKSAIGWYEDK
-1263 VVTMFD
+1263 IVTMFN
-1269 FISSVKAGNQMMFP
+1269 FISGLKAGNQMLFP

-1320 AWLETGRFPV
+1320 AWMETGRFPV
-1330 KGFGAQGQEAMRKA
+1330 KGFGSKGAAAMRKA
-1344 FEFYNSLKDSGKTD
+1344 FLFYNSLKDAGKTD
-1358 TEIQNYLTQK
+1358 VEIQSYLSQK
-1368 TTLGEL
+1368 TTVSEL
-1374 KKDPVFK
+1374 KKNPIFK
-1381 EFGLEVPSGELVN
+1381 ELKLTVPSGELAS
-1394 TEVNF
+1394 TEVSL
-1399 AFVLGPKI
+1399 AFILGPKI

-1413 NLTGDFNPLT
+1413 NLNGDFNPLT

-1437 KPFKEPTNAT
+1437 KPFKKPTDAT

-1458 LEGDLNEYEQRT
+1458 LEGDLNDYEQSVV
-1470 IEETML
+1470 EEVML

-1481 SIEGQNVDQFA
+1481 SVEGQNVDQFA

-1500 REFGRYGKDQA
+1500 REFNRYTTAQA
-1511 DLRPIKT
+1511 DLRPDKT
-1518 ELFTAANTHS
+1518 PLFQAADTHS
-1528 QNLSGKF
+1528 QNLSGEF

-1558 LLKTKAGID
+1558 LLKDKTGID

-1591 QGRGSDNDYVD
+1591 KGRGSDNDYVD

-1623 SADRNRIYPDA
+1623 SADRNRVYPD
-1634 STGRTDEEIS
+1634 TGSGRSDEDIS
-1644 RQSAR
+1644 RQSAK
-1649 DDTASN
+1649 DDTTAN
-1655 IKYSVSPAKAATIAV
+1655 LKYSVSPAKAASIAV

-1709 NEQGIQTPVIYE
+1709 NEQGIQTPAIYE
-1721 LAQTIKSAQQFT
+1721 LAQTIKSAQQFA
-1733 DAIDAAKIA
+1733 DAIDTAKMA

-1753 PTETNQDETGYAD
+1753 PTETNSDETGYAD

-1776 AGFGLKEDEIT
+1776 AGFALKEDQIS
-1787 GVVDIV
+1787 GLVDIV
-1793 SVFNTPD
+1793 SVFSTPD

-1841 RMPWNN
+1841 RMTWNN
-1847 EFSPEGWDKEAY
+1847 EFSPEGWDKDAY
-1859 KNFNN
+1859 KDFNN

-1915 LDSQRAETIQLVE
+1915 LDSQRIDTIQLVE
-1928 NDEATIGDLD
+1928 NDEATIGELD
-1938 GEQLADLNKAQE
+1938 GEQITELNKAQE
-1950 MLESLPRA
+1950 MLESLPKA

-1969 FATIPAPKKFPGF
+1969 FATVPAPKKFPGF

-1993 DNNRAVPVL
+1993 DGNRAVPVL
-2002 MFAGKH
+2002 MFAGKD
-2008 GENANGK
+2008 GINSSGK
-2015 EFGFGKYHIQE
+2015 RFGFGKYHIQE
-2026 RGHEKELVENSKFPD
+2026 RGHEKEFLENSKFPD
-2041 METAVQQ
+2041 AETAIQQ
-2048 LMFAWHRQGHTDG
+2048 LMFAWHKQGHKDG
-2061 ENVVSFPDGGRSNK
+2061 ENVISFPDGGRSNK
-2075 DIRLEWNRPS
+2075 DLRLEWKRPS
-2085 HSSPPIILSLQY
+2085 HSSPPVILSLQY

-2111 SRPVPVYSVR
+2111 TRPVPIYSIR
-2121 TSYPDLKARKHSVSF
+2121 TAYPDVKAKKRSVSF
-2136 APVAADSTPMRIADQ
+2136 AAIPADYTPMRVADQ
-2151 QNHITYSAAYNTIAK
+2151 QNHITYSSAYNTIAK
-2166 ILKLNPLMSNQ
+2166 ILKLNPLMSDK
-2177 KAEDVAQSF
+2177 KAEDVAQNF

-2195 PVAKMIDDLKSKGMS
+2195 PVAKMIDDLKSQGMS

-2243 AQQVRNIDVSDASF
+2243 AQQVKNIDVQDSSF
-2257 EALRGQSDYARKSF
+2257 EILRTQNEYTRKSF
-2271 ENTQS
+2271 EATQS

-2310 MTDIEADRIINWVE
+2310 MSDVEADRIINWVE
-2324 SLDSGNQAIVKG
+2324 SLDSGNQAIIKG
-2336 VEGRVREV
+2336 VESRVRDV
-2344 VADTNRI
+2344 IADTNRI

-2362 SQEPLLLADGTYEPA
+2362 SQEPVTLQDGTIAEVPQYQ
-2377 PTYSNY
+2377 NY

-2421 LGRQEYATNILAAV
+2421 LGRQDYATNILAAV

-2444 RAERNKVGLSF
+2444 RAERNKVGVSF

-2463 ALTSQ
+2463 ELTSQ
-2468 YAEIVDSVPLTRGI
+2468 YAEIVDTVPLTRGM

-2512 IRFRDQRL
+2512 IMFRDQRL

-2564 LLRDIQTVGVNVNQ
+2564 MLRDIQTVGVNVNQ
-2578 YEQEGIVKEVIGNFR
+2578 YEQEGIVKEVLGNFKD
-2593 GAWKAVKE
+2593 AWKSVKE
-2601 VVVDEKNVVDDPSIP
+2601 VVVDERNVVDDPNVP

-2634 QNATNQISD
+2634 QNATNQIND
-2643 LSDQVAGIKRLTDDI
+2643 LSDQVAGIKSLTDDI

-2759 GKVRNIWVGIMV
+2759 SKVRKIWVGMMV
-2771 AGLLNDQI
+2771 AGLLQDQLNA
-2779 QALASDEDED
+2779 ALSDEDED

-2798 DYILEHNIVFKDF
+2798 DYVLEHNLIFPDP

-2818 HIVIPMPYGLNMAFN
+2818 HIAIPMPYGLNMAVN
-2833 AGRSLSRAMRGGYTA
+2833 AGRSLSRAARGGYTA

-2863 NPLGGTESFGNF
+2863 NPLGGTESFANF

-2883 FIDLVE
+2883 FIDIVE

-2894 RKPIYKETSPFDPTP
+2894 QKPIYKETSPFDPTP

-2918 TTSPSAKWIAQAL
+2918 TTSPSAKWVAQAL
-2931 NSIDGSNIEAGTLDV
+2931 NSIDGSNIESGTLDV
-2946 SPDVLEFW
+2946 SPDVLQYWIE
-2954 LGYLT
+2954 YLT

-2964 FVQRSADLATVTLP
+2964 FVQRTGDLATVTLP
-2978 QALKDGFDEEM
+2978 QALTDGFDEEM
-2989 VRQIPFGRKVFYS
+2989 VRQIPFGRKLVYS

-3009 GRFIEKRDKVL
+3009 GRFIEKRDRVL
-3020 QAREVLIDAM
+3020 QAREVL
-3030 ERGDQQLVQRT
+3030 T
-3041 RQKYADE
+3041 
-3048 LRVAGLI
+3048 
-3055 KSINNGRNRLL
+3055 
-3066 RQMAQIKDN
+3066 
-3075 PRMPEEQKKLVI
+3075 P
-3087 ERLSKQVE
+3087 
-3095 ALVKRGNIAVKDL
+3095 